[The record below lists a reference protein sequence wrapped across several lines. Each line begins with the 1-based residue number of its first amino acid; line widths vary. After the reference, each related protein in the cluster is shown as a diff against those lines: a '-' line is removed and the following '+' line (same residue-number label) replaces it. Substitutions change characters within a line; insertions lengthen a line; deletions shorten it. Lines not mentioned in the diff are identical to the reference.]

1 MNDCKEVYT
10 LPGNKF
16 PEITEQR
23 ILDTATRLF
32 LEKGWEETTI
42 QDIINELGDLTRGAF
57 YYHYKSKDEIIDAV
71 TNRMFNKDN
80 MFEDVKAEKNL
91 NGFEKLKKVLQLSVI
106 NQEQLQF
113 AKSLPSVFSSH
124 IFVSK
129 QLRDCVNS
137 VAPKLKFFF
146 EEGLEDGSITVQYP
160 KQVAETFSILLT
172 LWFNPILFPVMKEEY
187 IEKYDYLKH
196 MLDMIGLPIFD
207 DQLRGKVEKA
217 FEYIEN

>member
-1 MNDCKEVYT
+1 MAR
-10 LPGNKF
+10 NKH

-23 ILDTATRLF
+23 ILDTATKLF

-57 YYHYKSKDEIIDAV
+57 YHHYKSKDEIIDAV
-71 TNRMFNKDN
+71 TTRMFNKED
-80 MFEDVKAEKNL
+80 MFKAVKADKNL
-91 NGFEKLKKVLQLSVI
+91 NGFEKLKKILHSSVI

-129 QLRDCVNS
+129 QLRDCVDS
-137 VAPKLKFFF
+137 VAPKLKEVFD
-146 EEGLEDGSITVQYP
+146 EGLKDGSITVQYP

-172 LWFNPILFPVMKEEY
+172 LWFNPILFPISKEEY
-187 IEKYDYLKH
+187 IQKYDYLKY
-196 MLDMIGLPIFD
+196 MLDNIGLPVLD
-207 DQLRGKVEKA
+207 DGLRKEAERA
-217 FEYIEN
+217 FNNIQD

>member
-1 MNDCKEVYT
+1 MAR
-10 LPGNKF
+10 NKH

-23 ILDTATRLF
+23 ILDTATKLF

-57 YYHYKSKDEIIDAV
+57 YHHYKSKDEIIDAV
-71 TNRMFNKDN
+71 TTRMFSKED
-80 MFEDVKAEKNL
+80 MFKAVKADKNL
-91 NGFEKLKKVLQLSVI
+91 NGFEKLKKILHSSVI

-129 QLRDCVNS
+129 QLRDCVDS
-137 VAPKLKFFF
+137 VAPKLKEVFD
-146 EEGLEDGSITVQYP
+146 EGLRDGSITVQYP

-172 LWFNPILFPVMKEEY
+172 LWFNPILFPISKEEY
-187 IEKYDYLKH
+187 MQKYDYLKY
-196 MLDMIGLPIFD
+196 MLDNMGLPVLD
-207 DQLRGKVEKA
+207 NKLRKEAERA
-217 FEYIEN
+217 FNNIQD

>member
-1 MNDCKEVYT
+1 MAR
-10 LPGNKF
+10 NKY
-16 PEITEQR
+16 PEITEAR
-23 ILDTATRLF
+23 ILDTATKLF

-57 YYHYKSKDEIIDAV
+57 YHHFKSKDEIIDAV
-71 TNRMFNKDN
+71 TTRIFNKDN
-80 MFEDVKAEKNL
+80 IFEHVKAEEKL

-106 NQEQLQF
+106 NQEQMQF

-137 VAPKLKFFF
+137 VAPKLMIFF
-146 EEGLEDGSITVQYP
+146 EEGLEDGSITIQYS

-172 LWFNPILFPVMKEEY
+172 LWFNPILFPISKEEY
-187 IEKYDYLKH
+187 IQKYNYLKYL
-196 MLDMIGLPIFD
+196 LDNMGLYIFD
-207 DQLRGKVEKA
+207 KELQEKAEKA
-217 FEYIEN
+217 FDNIKN

>member
-1 MNDCKEVYT
+1 MAR
-10 LPGNKF
+10 NKH

-23 ILDTATRLF
+23 ILDTATKLF

-57 YYHYKSKDEIIDAV
+57 YHHYKSKDEIIDAV
-71 TNRMFNKDN
+71 TTRMFSKED
-80 MFEDVKAEKNL
+80 MFKAVKANKSL
-91 NGFEKLKKVLQLSVI
+91 NGFEKLKKILHSSVI

-129 QLRDCVNS
+129 QLRDCVDS
-137 VAPKLKFFF
+137 VAPKLQEFFD
-146 EEGLEDGSITVQYP
+146 EGLKDGSITVQYP

-172 LWFNPILFPVMKEEY
+172 LWFNPILFPTSKEEY
-187 IEKYDYLKH
+187 IQKYDYLKY
-196 MLDMIGLPIFD
+196 MLDNIGLPVLD
-207 DQLRGKVEKA
+207 DELREEVERV
-217 FEYIEN
+217 FNNIQN